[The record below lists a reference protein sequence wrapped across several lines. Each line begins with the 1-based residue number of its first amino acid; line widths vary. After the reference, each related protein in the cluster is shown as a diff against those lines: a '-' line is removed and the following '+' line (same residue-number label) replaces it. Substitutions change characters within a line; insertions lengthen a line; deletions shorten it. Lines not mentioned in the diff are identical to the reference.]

1 MMLEVTINNKIKD
14 SSIEFMSMV
23 DENKF
28 GSFQMQNLVGLNV
41 LGNKRER
48 ISIQRQMK
56 FKLEEFKILHFT
68 EAKISC
74 GGGYL

>member
-41 LGNKRER
+41 LGNKREN
-48 ISIQRQMK
+48 
-56 FKLEEFKILHFT
+56 LHT
-68 EAKISC
+68 KTNEI
-74 GGGYL
+74 